1 MKLRYSVLVLLILA
15 LLLCGCTQTQKPTT
29 QPTQKTT
36 TATTEMT
43 TQTKVVRIYGSGA
56 TFPQP
61 QVEKWISL
69 YEKVNPNVKIEYVG
83 KGSGGGQNDFKE
95 GLVDFAMS
103 DPPVK
108 ENLWKEL
115 EKKGQPL
122 QFPIIIG
129 AVVVVYNVP
138 GVDNLRLDGKTLAD
152 IFMGK
157 IEYWDDPAIKALN
170 PNANLPHEKIIV
182 VHRSDSSGTTK
193 IFTTYLC
200 LVSKEFEE
208 KVGSGKLVNW
218 PVDKVGRGLGGK
230 GNAGVVAI
238 LKKTEYSIA
247 YTELAYAL
255 KENLKMVALKNKA
268 GNFVIA
274 NETTIKSAVSAVK
287 AYIPSPEEGYKENIR
302 QFLNA
307 EGENSYPIVAFS
319 HALVWKSYPKE
330 KAEAIK
336 DFFTWVLTEG
346 QKPENIVEGYVGLP
360 KDVAEIGLKAVQSIE
375 GV

>member
-1 MKLRYSVLVLLILA
+1 MKRTLIALMVIALA
-15 LLLCGCTQTQKPTT
+15 LCGCAQK
-29 QPTQKTT
+29 QKV
-36 TATTEMT
+36 ES
-43 TQTKVVRIYGSGA
+43 KVKIYGSGA
-56 TFPQP
+56 TFPEP
-61 QVEKWISL
+61 QIQKWISD
-69 YEKVNPNVKIEYVG
+69 YEKINPNVEIEYVG

-95 GLVDFAMS
+95 GLVDFAGT

-108 ENLWKEL
+108 EDLWKEL

-122 QFPIIIG
+122 QFPEIVG

-157 IEYWDDPAIKALN
+157 IEYWDDPAIRSLN

-182 VHRSDSSGTTK
+182 VHRTDSSGTTY
-193 IFTTYLC
+193 IFTTYLSM
-200 LVSKEFEE
+200 VNEEFKE

-218 PVDKVGRGLGGK
+218 PVDNTGRGLGGK
-230 GNAGVVAI
+230 GNQGVVAI
-238 LKKTEYSIA
+238 LEQTKYSIA
-247 YTELAYAL
+247 YTELSYAL

-268 GNFVIA
+268 GNFVVA

-287 AYIPSPEEGYKENIR
+287 AYIPDPEEGYKEDIR

-307 EGENSYPIVAFS
+307 DGKDSYPIVAFS
-319 HALVWKSYPKE
+319 HILLWKSYPKE
-330 KAEAIK
+330 KAKAIK

-346 QKPENIVEGYVGLP
+346 QKREHIVEGYVGLP

-375 GV
+375 ER

>member
-1 MKLRYSVLVLLILA
+1 MKLRYSVLVLLVLT
-15 LLLCGCTQTQKPTT
+15 LMLCGCTQTQKPAT
-29 QPTQKTT
+29 QPS
-36 TATTEMT
+36 TTE
-43 TQTKVVRIYGSGA
+43 TKVVRIYGSGA

-61 QVEKWISL
+61 QIEKWISL

-95 GLVDFAMS
+95 GLVDFAGT

-115 EKKGQPL
+115 EKKGEPL
-122 QFPIIIG
+122 QFPIIVG
-129 AVVVVYNVP
+129 AVVVVYNIP
-138 GVDNLRLDGKTLAD
+138 GVDNLKLDGKTLAD

-157 IEYWDDPAIKALN
+157 IEYWDDPAIKAIN

-218 PVDKVGRGLGGK
+218 PVDATGRGLGGK

-238 LKKTEYSIA
+238 LKQTKYSIA

-287 AYIPSPEEGYKENIR
+287 AYIPPPEEGYKEDIR

-307 EGENSYPIVAFS
+307 DGENSYPIVAFS
-319 HALVWKSYPKE
+319 HILLWKSYPKE

-336 DFFTWVLTEG
+336 KFFTWVLTEG

-375 GV
+375 GI

>member
-1 MKLRYSVLVLLILA
+1 MKRRYSLLLLLA
-15 LLLCGCTQTQKPTT
+15 LAPLFCGCAQKHTT
-29 QPTQKTT
+29 PEQNVIT
-36 TATTEMT
+36 
-43 TQTKVVRIYGSGA
+43 IYGSGA

-61 QVEKWISL
+61 QIEKWISL
-69 YEKVNPNVKIEYVG
+69 YEKINPNIKIEYQG

-95 GLVDFAMS
+95 GLVDFAAT

-108 ENLWKEL
+108 ENLWREL
-115 EKKGQPL
+115 ERKGQPL
-122 QFPIIIG
+122 QFPIIVG

-170 PNANLPHEKIIV
+170 PNANLPHEKIIII
-182 VHRSDSSGTTK
+182 HRSDSSGTTK

-200 LVSKEFEE
+200 LVSEEFEK

-218 PVDKVGRGLGGK
+218 PVDELGRGLGGK
-230 GNAGVVAI
+230 GNAGVVAT
-238 LKKTEYSIA
+238 LKQTRYSIA

-268 GNFVIA
+268 GKFVIA
-274 NETTIKSAVSAVK
+274 NETTIKSAVGAVK
-287 AYIPSPEEGYKENIR
+287 AYIPSPEEGYKEDIR

-319 HALVWKSYPKE
+319 HILLWKSYPKE
-330 KAEAIK
+330 KAGAIK
-336 DFFTWVLTEG
+336 EFFTWVLTEG
-346 QKPENIVEGYVGLP
+346 QKSENVVEGYVGLP